1 MLSASSS
8 SNAPLGRN
16 DASAVTAV
24 IERAPA
30 KINLALHV
38 VGRRED
44 GYHELQSLVTFANV
58 VDTVRVQPSDRD
70 GLCVSGFYATDLPH
84 DGVNLVEKARDV
96 LRRYLAKIDVDAPP
110 VTIFLEKN
118 LPIASGIGGGSADAA
133 ATLRALVRLWNAA
146 VTPAELHDLARS
158 IGADVPMCLASRPL
172 LAEGI
177 GERLRTLAPF
187 PTFDMV
193 VVNPGRA
200 VSTPEVFR
208 RLRAPSNAALKM
220 PRRWGQLSDAVSAL
234 SQMRNDLEGAAQE
247 IAPEIG
253 QAKTL
258 LKDCGALIARMSGSG
273 ATCFG
278 IFAGAEAARAAKDRI
293 RRSKPGWYAA
303 DCRTFYG
310 VAGHPEGRHGRG

>member
-1 MLSASSS
+1 MAMPGASSKS
-8 SNAPLGRN
+8 HAPSGRN
-16 DASAVTAV
+16 DPSAVTAV

-38 VGRRED
+38 VGRRSD

-58 VDTVRVQPSDRD
+58 VDTVRVLPSGRD
-70 GLCVSGFYATDLPH
+70 SLSVSGFYAADLS
-84 DGVNLVEKARDV
+84 DGGTNLVEKARDA
-96 LRRYLAKIDVDAPP
+96 LRAYLGSIEVDAPP
-110 VTIFLEKN
+110 VTILLEKN

-146 VTPAELHDLARS
+146 VTPAELDELARS
-158 IGADVPMCLASRPL
+158 VGADVPMCLTSRPA

-177 GERLRTLAPF
+177 GERLRPLAPF

-193 VVNPGRA
+193 VVNPGRP

-208 RLRAPSNAALKM
+208 KLRSRANPALKM
-220 PRRWGQLSDAVSAL
+220 PRRWGHLPEAVAAL
-234 SQMRNDLEGAAQE
+234 SGMRNDLENAAEE

-253 QAKTL
+253 LAKSL
-258 LKDCGALIARMSGSG
+258 LRDAGALLARMSGSG

-278 IFAGAEAARAAKDRI
+278 IFPGAEAARAATARI
-293 RRSKPGWYAA
+293 RRSRPGWYAA

-310 VAGHPEGRHGRG
+310 VAGHSI